1 MNNQL
6 HEKINGIIL
15 KGLSDVYSEIDS
27 AEKKLSELK
36 EQISIDTELLNDTIL
51 EREKVIADIEKR
63 IVYIEDEN
71 KKSTSL
77 KIDAENRIEQ
87 ADIRETQSNN
97 AVNYAVNKLNELNV
111 EITSLSKERRER
123 VEQEILAANTRVAEI
138 QKELEARLPEISKR
152 EAALKEK
159 ENDLNIVE
167 ARWKKLYGDK
177 GLGFKV

>member
-1 MNNQL
+1 M
-6 HEKINGIIL
+6 
-15 KGLSDVYSEIDS
+15 
-27 AEKKLSELK
+27 
-36 EQISIDTELLNDTIL
+36 
-51 EREKVIADIEKR
+51 
-63 IVYIEDEN
+63 
-71 KKSTSL
+71 
-77 KIDAENRIEQ
+77 
-87 ADIRETQSNN
+87 
-97 AVNYAVNKLNELNV
+97 NELNV